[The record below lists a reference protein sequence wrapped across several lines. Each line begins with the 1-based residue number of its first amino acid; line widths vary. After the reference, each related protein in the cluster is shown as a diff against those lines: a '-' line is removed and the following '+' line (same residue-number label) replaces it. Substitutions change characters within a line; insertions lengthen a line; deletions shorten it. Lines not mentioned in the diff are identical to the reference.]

1 MTMRKTTDLLNG
13 YPKGPDDPTEGQYRL
28 RIYEDQG
35 KEPVIVVTDATP
47 EAPHRAWISGHAPQ
61 LVSTITRAHLPSA
74 RKVQWLNSYSAQ
86 NVKDSLF
93 EQTRFEML
101 ADGQAV
107 YRQHFRSA
115 ESPAIQ
121 PQSKILSD
129 SDAAALLGQPLD

>member
-1 MTMRKTTDLLNG
+1 MRKTIDELNS
-13 YPKGPDDPTEGQYRL
+13 YPKGPTDPKEGQYRL

-47 EAPHRAWISGHAPQ
+47 QAPHLAWISGHAPQ
-61 LVSTITRAHLPSA
+61 LVTTITRAHLPSA
-74 RKVQWLNSYSAQ
+74 REVQWLNAYSAPE
-86 NVKDSLF
+86 VKANLF
-93 EQTRFEML
+93 EQTHFGML

-107 YRQHFRSA
+107 YRQHFRTV

-129 SDAAALLGQPLD
+129 SDAAALLGQTLD

>member
-1 MTMRKTTDLLNG
+1 MRKTIDELNS
-13 YPKGPDDPTEGQYRL
+13 YPKGPTDPKEGQYRL

-47 EAPHRAWISGHAPQ
+47 QAPHLAWISGHAPQ
-61 LVSTITRAHLPSA
+61 LVTTIARAHLPAA
-74 RKVQWLNSYSAQ
+74 RTTQWLNAYSAPDA
-86 NVKDSLF
+86 KASLF

-107 YRQHFRSA
+107 YRQHFRKA

-121 PQSKILSD
+121 PQSKLLSD
-129 SDAAALLGQPLD
+129 SDAASLLGQPLD

>member
-1 MTMRKTTDLLNG
+1 MRKTIDELNS
-13 YPKGPDDPTEGQYRL
+13 YPKGLDDPTEGHYRL
-28 RIYEDQG
+28 RIYEDQD

-47 EAPHRAWISGHAPQ
+47 EAPHLDWISGHAPQ
-61 LVSTITRAHLPSA
+61 LVTTITRAHLPSA
-74 RKVQWLNSYSAQ
+74 REVQWLNAYSAPDVQ
-86 NVKDSLF
+86 ASLF
-93 EQTRFEML
+93 EQTRFGVL
-101 ADGQAV
+101 ANGQAV

>member
-1 MTMRKTTDLLNG
+1 MRKMIDELNS
-13 YPKGPDDPTEGQYRL
+13 YPKGPTDPKEGQYRL

-61 LVSTITRAHLPSA
+61 LVTTITRAHLPSA
-74 RKVQWLNSYSAQ
+74 HEVQWLNAYSAQ
-86 NVKDSLF
+86 DVDASLF

-101 ADGQAV
+101 TDGQAV
-107 YRQHFRSA
+107 YRQHFREA
-115 ESPAIQ
+115 ESPAVQ

-129 SDAAALLGQPLD
+129 SDAAALLGQTLD